1 MKITGLRITENTTIK
16 VSSWEDNTERLSTVK
31 SWDTEENINFNKKLL
46 KNNILFDVPYGS
58 VKKNSPTLRVS
69 KVSHLEN
76 GVVVIYTDKGN
87 GVIGTNQ
94 KVELI
99 G

>member
-16 VSSWEDNTERLSTVK
+16 VSSWEDNTERLSTIK
-31 SWDTEENINFNKKLL
+31 SWDTEKDINFNKKLL
-46 KNNILFDVPYGS
+46 KNNILFHVSYGS
-58 VKKNSPTLRVS
+58 VKENSPTLRVS
-69 KVSHLEN
+69 KVSQLGN
-76 GVVVIYTDKGN
+76 SVVVIYTDKGN
-87 GVIGTNQ
+87 GIIGTNQ